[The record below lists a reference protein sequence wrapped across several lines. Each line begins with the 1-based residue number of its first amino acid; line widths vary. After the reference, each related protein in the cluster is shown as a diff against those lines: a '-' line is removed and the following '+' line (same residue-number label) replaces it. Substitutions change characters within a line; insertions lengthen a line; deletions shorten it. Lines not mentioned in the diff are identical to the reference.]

1 MKITMW
7 SNRKVKSKDPLVR
20 EKAATEGH
28 GLDKLVYDEDKGV
41 RLSVAKKVNEL
52 MEVLSKDSDWKVRR
66 ELAASGYRLS
76 TFISDENELVRKEVA
91 SQGYGLATLVNDENF
106 LVRAAVAKQ
115 GYGLDKLIH
124 DKDELVRM
132 EVANQG
138 YNLETLVNDESGV
151 VRSIARAK
159 IKN

>member
-1 MKITMW
+1 M
-7 SNRKVKSKDPLVR
+7 
-20 EKAATEGH
+20 
-28 GLDKLVYDEDKGV
+28 
-41 RLSVAKKVNEL
+41 
-52 MEVLSKDSDWKVRR
+52 
-66 ELAASGYRLS
+66 
-76 TFISDENELVRKEVA
+76 
-91 SQGYGLATLVNDENF
+91 NDENF

-124 DKDELVRM
+124 DKEELVRM

-151 VRSIARAK
+151 IRSIARAK

>member
-52 MEVLSKDSDWKVRR
+52 MEVLSKDSDWEFRR
-66 ELAASGYRLS
+66 KLAASGYRLS
-76 TFISDENELVRKEVA
+76 TFISDENELVRREVA
-91 SQGYGLATLVNDENF
+91 N
-106 LVRAAVAKQ
+106 Q
-115 GYGLDKLIH
+115 GYGLDILTK
-124 DKDELVRM
+124 DKSFLVRSA
-132 EVANQG
+132 VARQG
-138 YNLETLVNDESGV
+138 YNLETLVNDKSVV
-151 VRSIARAK
+151 VRFIAKAK
-159 IKN
+159 MKN